1 MRTHTWGFWMVQSY
15 LVCTSQCANR
25 LQTCRYIR
33 VSYIYIYMYNWL
45 RNRMKLALL
54 AARET
59 NCDPSIELRLVAE
72 LPHDVSTLEHLF
84 TGQNH
89 EGFRLS
95 QAKLWTLVHTT
106 WNSSPPSS
114 SYIPSYSPC
123 SGHTTTRT
131 RLACGLPTAWGD
143 MPGSLH
149 CLVHEDRWRRKMPV
163 MGSSRFLG
171 NAS

>member
-1 MRTHTWGFWMVQSY
+1 MYIYAHIPEGFEWCRATWYAHPSV
-15 LVCTSQCANR
+15 LIVCKHVDI
-25 LQTCRYIR
+25 Y
-33 VSYIYIYMYNWL
+33 VYHIYIYMYNWL

-95 QAKLWTLVHTT
+95 QAKL
-106 WNSSPPSS
+106 
-114 SYIPSYSPC
+114 
-123 SGHTTTRT
+123 
-131 RLACGLPTAWGD
+131 
-143 MPGSLH
+143 
-149 CLVHEDRWRRKMPV
+149 
-163 MGSSRFLG
+163 
-171 NAS
+171 